1 MIFVLFLL
9 LLILK
14 EFFIFVIYV
23 NYRVFVCVIQIQR
36 DRGFKIVPEVVP
48 YAWMLA
54 TNTDCR
60 NKQLPSYAGNLVF
73 VLPVKNETPITYT
86 IRITLY
92 QKATE
97 YEGEFNTIRH

>member
-1 MIFVLFLL
+1 MP
-9 LLILK
+9 K
-14 EFFIFVIYV
+14 
-23 NYRVFVCVIQIQR
+23 
-36 DRGFKIVPEVVP
+36 VVP

-60 NKQLPSYAGNLVF
+60 NKQLPSHAGNLVF

-92 QKATE
+92 QKITE

>member
-1 MIFVLFLL
+1 MP
-9 LLILK
+9 K
-14 EFFIFVIYV
+14 
-23 NYRVFVCVIQIQR
+23 
-36 DRGFKIVPEVVP
+36 VVP

-92 QKATE
+92 QKITE
-97 YEGEFNTIRH
+97 YEGEFNTLRH